1 MSHFSAT
8 VDVAPCNV
16 PHNFQKTWTPLQC
29 VEGGMGDPG
38 QFRVLHTERRFYAFS
53 LQLLPGCGFGLQW
66 LMLFVSCFDLG

>member
-1 MSHFSAT
+1 
-8 VDVAPCNV
+8 
-16 PHNFQKTWTPLQC
+16 
-29 VEGGMGDPG
+29 MGDPG